1 MEYQEIKAL
10 LEKYFEGNTSLKE
23 EANLRHYFSS
33 NEDIPEDMAMY
44 KVLFGYYENAQN
56 DAFPK
61 RKRIFAFTPKI
72 LAIAAS
78 VAFLIVLIPFQSGSS
93 ETNAN
98 EEAALAA
105 FEQFKGSITQVS
117 KNLNQGIESVHYV
130 GYWNDSTQKLLK

>member
-23 EANLRHYFSS
+23 DAKLRYYFSS
-33 NEDIPEDMAMY
+33 SEDIPEDIAMY
-44 KVLFGYYENAQN
+44 KVLFAYYENAQN

-61 RKRIFAFTPKI
+61 KKRLFVFTPKA

-78 VAFLIVLIPFQSGSS
+78 IAFLLILIPLRWGSS
-93 ETNAN
+93 GTNAN
-98 EEAALAA
+98 EEATLAA

-117 KNLNQGIESVHYV
+117 RNLNQGIESVHYV
-130 GYWNDSTQKLLK
+130 DYWNHSTEKLLK